1 MGETGSVFPAVVIKE
16 DVSFPVVSE
25 REKYIA
31 HKYEIT
37 YDAHFNVIR
46 YKDFGE
52 SQPGSSSLVQVG
64 THEYFDHE
72 FVAQKNSC
80 SDKDSYDR
88 LEGPGFYPFMGLV
101 VPHKSDPDCEPA
113 IVWLLDGSLQPCL
126 NNAPYNLPTEI
137 CAPGEEFFTTS
148 HRKEVIRQVPIYEMQ
163 YTPVYTGTRIAEL
176 TYFDPADAGG
186 RVSALEKQEI
196 FLGSTNSTPVRK
208 SEVSGLWS
216 GNDDSKEAPS
226 TMRHYQ
232 KIDNQNPVYGETDSE
247 YDTYGNVIKVEGPLN
262 GASTPVRSS
271 VEYTYD
277 NTVHQF
283 VEEIENNFGEKVC
296 SKYDYGTQQ
305 LLQTIGINGHP
316 CVTSM
321 TMRID

>member
-1 MGETGSVFPAVVIKE
+1 MFLSLLFQNGKSTSLT
-16 DVSFPVVSE
+16 
-25 REKYIA
+25 
-31 HKYEIT
+31 KYEIT
-37 YDAHFNVIR
+37 YDEYFNVIR

-126 NNAPYNLPTEI
+126 NNRAVLPMQRKL
-137 CAPGEEFFTTS
+137 CGSGEEFFETEQE
-148 HRKEVIRQVPIYEMQ
+148 KKVLRQVPIYEMRVQ
-163 YTPVYTGTRIAEL
+163 PYLHGARIAEL

-196 FLGSTNSTPVRK
+196 FPRLYKFYP
-208 SEVSGLWS
+208 
-216 GNDDSKEAPS
+216 
-226 TMRHYQ
+226 
-232 KIDNQNPVYGETDSE
+232 
-247 YDTYGNVIKVEGPLN
+247 
-262 GASTPVRSS
+262 
-271 VEYTYD
+271 
-277 NTVHQF
+277 
-283 VEEIENNFGEKVC
+283 
-296 SKYDYGTQQ
+296 
-305 LLQTIGINGHP
+305 
-316 CVTSM
+316 
-321 TMRID
+321 